1 MKMPKDF
8 ILVMLSVS
16 QYCLHLSSSPLIHVL
31 SMGQAS
37 HIYTLARLQFNLM
50 RKHYFEKLHWYND
63 SRPLVPMESNGFVIS
78 PPF

>member
-1 MKMPKDF
+1 MSF
-8 ILVMLSVS
+8 VFRYTQIIFQWSVS

-50 RKHYFEKLHWYND
+50 RKHYFEKLLWYND
-63 SRPLVPMESNGFVIS
+63 FCFTTSSAHGE
-78 PPF
+78 